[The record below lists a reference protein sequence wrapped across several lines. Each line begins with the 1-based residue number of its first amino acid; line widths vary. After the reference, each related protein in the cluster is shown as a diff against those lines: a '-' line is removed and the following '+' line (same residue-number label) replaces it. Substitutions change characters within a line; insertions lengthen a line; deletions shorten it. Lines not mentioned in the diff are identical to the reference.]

1 MDNTENLA
9 QGTGSQRI
17 SPAPVFS
24 AARSLHLTPA
34 QRVYAAFKRLLDI
47 LLSAVALI
55 LLSPLLLLTA
65 LAVRLD
71 SKGPA
76 IFRQKRVGKDGKV
89 FRVYK
94 FRSMSTEAPKNVA
107 TAELKN
113 ATEYITRVGKVLR
126 RTSLDE
132 LPQLWN
138 VLRGDMSLVG
148 PRPLVV
154 TEAYTH
160 QLRHSFGVYQLRPG
174 ITGLAQTNGR
184 DLVDDDKKVAM
195 DREYLCHFSLWQDL
209 KILFMTVYVVFT
221 RKNYAEGDEV
231 SAPSVTTS
239 PAQEEPISQKRV
251 S

>member
-1 MDNTENLA
+1 MDSTENLA
-9 QGTGSQRI
+9 QESGLQGIPS
-17 SPAPVFS
+17 APVFS
-24 AARSLHLTPA
+24 ATQSLRLTPA
-34 QRVYAAFKRLLDI
+34 ARVYAAIKRLLDI
-47 LLSAVALI
+47 LLSAVALV

-65 LAVRLD
+65 LAVKLD
-71 SKGPA
+71 SRGPA

-89 FRVYK
+89 FCVYK

-113 ATEYITRVGKVLR
+113 ATEYITGVGKVLR

-160 QLRHSFGVYQLRPG
+160 QLRHSFGDYRPCPDQRPRPG
-174 ITGLAQTNGR
+174 GRRQKGGHGL
-184 DLVDDDKKVAM
+184 
-195 DREYLCHFSLWQDL
+195 
-209 KILFMTVYVVFT
+209 
-221 RKNYAEGDEV
+221 
-231 SAPSVTTS
+231 
-239 PAQEEPISQKRV
+239 
-251 S
+251 

>member
-1 MDNTENLA
+1 MNNTENLA
-9 QGTGSQRI
+9 QESGLQGIPS
-17 SPAPVFS
+17 APVFS
-24 AARSLHLTPA
+24 ATQSLRLTPA
-34 QRVYAAFKRLLDI
+34 ARVYAAIKRLLDV
-47 LLSAVALI
+47 LLSAVALV

-65 LAVRLD
+65 LAVKLD
-71 SKGPA
+71 SRGPA

-89 FRVYK
+89 FCVYK

-113 ATEYITRVGKVLR
+113 ATEYITGVGKVLR

-160 QLRHSFGVYQLRPG
+160 QLRHRFGVYQLRPG

-195 DREYLCHFSLWQDL
+195 DCEYLRHFSLWQDL

-231 SAPSVTTS
+231 AASDT
-239 PAQEEPISQKRV
+239 PAQEESVSQKRV